1 MKIKKL
7 IKTYKH
13 KIIKIYNFLYKHTKT
28 YIQIN
33 IKINY
38 TKEIKIKNKNIENI
52 EIKNNEFI
60 YITFFKKKKKCTILC
75 NNYKKKTLLKCIN
88 YYKKNINQISKDK
101 YNILPSIN
109 LFKKKYKK
117 NLGIFFNDYIN
128 NINII
133 NLCKNIEYN
142 TINYNNKI
150 FSDGVNFQE
159 NIYINFIFN
168 TFNYMK
174 YYINKYYI
182 IINNSYIKL
191 PNNNME
197 YISKYIINHKLLDLI
212 QNSFNLPKN
221 TCNELLNMKKIKHIK
236 TQKCSIIFNNET
248 STEIFNY
255 LKISLKGHNIY
266 HNISFM
272 SKKLNKKILPNWLS
286 IIDNP
291 NLFKGIGSK
300 PFDKE
305 GLNTYK
311 YTLIKNGILKTWILN
326 SKYSK
331 KLNIKNTFNS
341 GGIHNWLFIKNKKQI
356 NLNELIKK
364 MNNGLYINKLLGQGI
379 NINNGLF
386 SKGVSGYWIK
396 NGKIKFY
403 TNEITIS
410 GNLIN
415 LFKNI
420 KNMSDDYNTN
430 SKIMSGSIL
439 VNNIQITSNN

>member
-1 MKIKKL
+1 MKIKKI
-7 IKTYKH
+7 IKIYKK

-33 IKINY
+33 IKLHY

-52 EIKNNEFI
+52 EIKNNQFI
-60 YITFFKKKKKCTILC
+60 YITFLKKKKKCTIIC

-88 YYKKNINQISKDK
+88 YYKKTINQISKDK
-101 YNILPSIN
+101 YNILPSIH
-109 LFKKKYKK
+109 LFKKKYEK

-142 TINYNNKI
+142 TINHNNKI

-159 NIYINFIFN
+159 NTYINFIFN
-168 TFNYMK
+168 HFNYMK
-174 YYINKYYI
+174 YYIDKYYI

-212 QNSFNLPKN
+212 QNSFNLPKD
-221 TCNELLNMKKIKHIK
+221 TCNELLNMKKIKRIK

-266 HNISFM
+266 NNISFM
-272 SKKLNKKILPNWLS
+272 SNKLNKKILPNWLN

-291 NLFKGIGSK
+291 KLFKGIGSK

-341 GGIHNWLFIKNKKQI
+341 GGIHNWFFVNKKKQI

-386 SKGVSGYWIK
+386 SKGASGFWIK